1 MKIAR
6 LIGILSILL
15 QKTRATAAELAEQ
28 FEVSPRTIY
37 RDVES
42 LAQAGIPVFATQG
55 LGGGIAIMDG
65 YKIDRT
71 LLTSADLQAILAGLQ
86 SLDSVSGTN
95 RYQQLM
101 AKLCP
106 PGFGLLPAAEQ
117 HILIDLAAW
126 DKTALTAK
134 LELLQK
140 AISECRLVQF
150 HYCSPG
156 GESERQVE
164 PYKLLF
170 QWSGWYLWAWC
181 GWRRDFRLFRL
192 GRMSGLRPGGQFEAR
207 AVPLPE
213 LAAERVFP
221 SKYQVKALIQP
232 ECKWRLIDE
241 YGVDSF
247 TVQPDGRLL
256 FEFGFTDEENIIHWL
271 AGFGGAAELLEP
283 AELRAK
289 MAEFAEGILKIY
301 R

>member
-15 QKTRATAAELAEQ
+15 QRQITAAELAEH

-37 RDVES
+37 RDVEA
-42 LAQAGIPVFATQG
+42 LAQAGIPIVATQG
-55 LGGGIAIMDG
+55 IGGGIAIIDG
-65 YKIDRT
+65 YKIDKT
-71 LLTSADLQAILAGLQ
+71 LLTSAELQAILAGLK

-106 PGFGLLPAAEQ
+106 PGFGLLPAENQ
-117 HILIDLAAW
+117 HILIDLASW
-126 DKTALTAK
+126 DKSVLTAK

-140 AISECRLVQF
+140 AIFEQRLVKF
-150 HYCSPG
+150 HYCAPD
-156 GESERQVE
+156 GETERQVE

-181 GWRRDFRLFRL
+181 KLRQDFRLFKL
-192 GRMSGLRPGGQFEAR
+192 GRMSGLGLGEEFEPRP
-207 AVPLPE
+207 VPLPD

-221 SKYQVKALIQP
+221 SQYQVKALIQP

-247 TVQPDGRLL
+247 TTQPDGRLL
-256 FEFGFTDEENIIHWL
+256 FEFGFTDEDNIIPWL
-271 AGFGGAAELLEP
+271 ASFGGAAELLEP
-283 AELRAK
+283 VDLRAK
-289 MAEFAEGILKIY
+289 MVEFAEGILKKY